1 MKGFKF
7 HGINAGIKNDNK
19 RDLGIIFSKKPA
31 TLAAVFTK
39 NKIIAAPIIL
49 GKERLIKGVCQAILV
64 NSGNANCF
72 TGEKGLKDAF
82 DSSDIVARAFGIP
95 EDFVIVSST
104 GVIGLP
110 LPMKNFE
117 KGIPL
122 LINNIDSGNVNS
134 FAEAILT
141 TDTKIKKVIIKGMIK
156 GKEFTITGIAK
167 GSGMIKPDMATMLA
181 FICTDIDISSSVL
194 QPILQ
199 KSCDRSFNRIS
210 VDGDTS
216 TNDTIIC
223 LANGMSQA
231 YVKDKHAILIFQEKL
246 DQVLFDLSEKVVKD
260 GEGATKLAKI
270 VVKGAQTKEDAFI
283 TAQTIADSNLVK
295 TALFGE
301 DPNWGRIVAAAGRS
315 GAEVVMDKIDLKFDD
330 VLIVD
335 KGKWCGKDAEIRA
348 NLILKNNQFE
358 IILDLNIGEFEDY
371 FLFCDF
377 SREYVTIN
385 ADYRS

>member
-7 HGINAGIKNDNK
+7 HGIDAGIKHGNQA
-19 RDLGIIFSKKPA
+19 DLGIIFSEKPA

-39 NKIIAAPIIL
+39 NKIIAAPVIL
-49 GKERLIKGVCQAILV
+49 GKEKLKQGVCQAVLV

-72 TGEKGLKDAF
+72 TGEKGLKDAI
-82 DSSDIVARAFGIP
+82 DSSNMVAKAFGISS
-95 EDFVIVSST
+95 EFVIVSST

-110 LPMKNFE
+110 LPMENFE

-122 LINNIDSGNVNS
+122 LIKEIDSGNIDN
-134 FAEAILT
+134 FAKAILT
-141 TDTKIKKVIIKGMIK
+141 TDKTTKKVITKGVIK
-156 GKEFTITGIAK
+156 GKGFTITGVAK

-181 FICTDIDISSSVL
+181 FICTDINISSSVL
-194 QPILQ
+194 QPILH
-199 KSCDRSFNRIS
+199 KSCDSSFNRIC

-216 TNDTIIC
+216 TNDTVIC

-231 YVKDKHAILIFQEKL
+231 FVEDIDDIVIFQKSL
-246 DQVLFDLSEKVVKD
+246 DHVLFDLSKKIVKD

-270 VVKGAQTKEDAFI
+270 IVKGAQNPKDAFMA
-283 TAQTIADSNLVK
+283 AQTIADSNLVK

-315 GAEVVMDKIDLKFDD
+315 GAQVVMEQIDLKFDD

-335 KGKWCGKDAEIRA
+335 KGQWCGKDAEIKA
-348 NLILKNNQFE
+348 NLVLKNNEYE
-358 IILDLNIGEFEDY
+358 IILDLNIGNFEDY

-377 SREYVTIN
+377 SQEYVTIN
-385 ADYRS
+385 ANYRS